1 MNRVD
6 TYMSYYS
13 DITGRLEISRNAVK
27 ELPAELVQMAA
38 KYEVTLP
45 EPVKGLTKQAIKT
58 IKNDDSLDWFVTPKK
73 NALIFD
79 ASEANIEDFS
89 EILEAVLAIVSD
101 DDAVANGVIYRTGEA
116 TGDVERFI
124 VKDNN
129 FVAEAAEL
137 IWPNGERVT
146 EV

>member
-1 MNRVD
+1 MG
-6 TYMSYYS
+6 YYS
-13 DITGRLEISRNAVK
+13 DISGKLEISRNTIE
-27 ELPAELVQMAA
+27 ELPEELVKVAA

-45 EPVKGLTKQAIKT
+45 EPVKGLTKKALKE
-58 IKNDDSLDWFVTPKK
+58 IKNDDSLEWVVTPKK
-73 NALIFD
+73 NSLVFE

-89 EILEAVLAIVSD
+89 EILAAVLAIVAA
-101 DDAVANGVIYRTGEA
+101 DDAVANGVIYRTGEW

-129 FVAEAAEL
+129 VTAEQADL
-137 IWPNGERVT
+137 LWPNGERVT